1 MTSRSS
7 SVDVLIP
14 TCGRSCALAV
24 TLTALCFQTFSRFRL
39 VISDQTETASCFEA
53 GEVEA
58 VVRLLKKS
66 HEVEVHRHLPRRGV
80 AEQRHFL
87 LGRSSASYALFLDDD
102 LILEPWVLEGMV
114 RRMRKEK
121 CGFVGSAPIGL
132 SYLKDVRPHEQD
144 LELWNGPVRPEEVK
158 PGTPAWARHLLHNA
172 ANLYHVQTKLGLT
185 PRKQK
190 AYRVAWVGGCCLY
203 DREKLLETGGFS
215 FWTELPPNHAGE
227 DIVTQLRLMS
237 KYGGC
242 AVIPSGVY
250 HQELPT
256 TVPDRTHDA
265 PRVVL
270 GL

>member
-1 MTSRSS
+1 
-7 SVDVLIP
+7 VKAVL
-14 TCGRSCALAV
+14 
-24 TLTALCFQTFSRFRL
+24 
-39 VISDQTETASCFEA
+39 
-53 GEVEA
+53 
-58 VVRLLKKS
+58 RLLERD
-66 HEVEVHRHLPRRGV
+66 HEVETYRHLPRKGV
-80 AEQRHFL
+80 AEQRNFL
-87 LGRSSASYALFLDDD
+87 LSRSSAPYLLFLDDD

-114 RRMRKEK
+114 KTIVREE

-132 SYLKDVRPHEQD
+132 SYVRDVRPHEQRM
-144 LELWNGPVRPEEVK
+144 ELWDRPVQPEQVR

-185 PRKQK
+185 PDLQK

-203 DREKLLETGGFS
+203 DRYKLLETGGFS

-227 DIVTQLRLMS
+227 DIVTQLRLME

-265 PRVVL
+265 LRVVL
-270 GL
+270 DF